1 MSNPTLVMLVDD
13 HEDSVAMYALMLG
26 AIGFRVA
33 TAATAEQAYELAQ
46 QLRPDAVVADVRL
59 QGSSGLDLARR
70 LRTHER
76 TSHMAILMLTGDAC
90 ARQSA
95 EDVGSDR
102 FLLKPVTPAELVAA
116 IVGAVAERQQV
127 AGDMNRQAGSSI
139 H

>member
-13 HEDSVAMYALMLG
+13 HEDSVDMYALMLG
-26 AIGFRVA
+26 AVGFRIA
-33 TAATAEQAYELAQ
+33 TAATAEQAYDLAQ

-70 LRTHER
+70 LRAHER
-76 TSHMAILMLTGDAC
+76 TSHMAILLLTGDAC

-102 FLLKPVTPAELVAA
+102 FLLKPVTPAELVAE
-116 IVGAVAERQQV
+116 IVGAVADRRQV
-127 AGDMNRQAGSSI
+127 AADLDRQAGSAM